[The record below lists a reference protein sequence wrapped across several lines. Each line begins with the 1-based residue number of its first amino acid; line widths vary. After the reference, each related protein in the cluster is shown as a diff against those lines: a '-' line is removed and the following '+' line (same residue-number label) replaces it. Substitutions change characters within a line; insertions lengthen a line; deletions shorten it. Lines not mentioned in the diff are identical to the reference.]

1 MRRKDSLGPGLV
13 LTVVVLITAV
23 TIALG
28 GSAVL
33 LERRLRRE
41 SLFGTARATADFA
54 ARTLA
59 YPVWN
64 IITREI
70 EVQLEL
76 TFRDES
82 VRGAVLRLEDVPLEA
97 VSYTR
102 DPTGN
107 VVRGVPAPEAEWFSE
122 KREVVFNGRTVAVL
136 ELYFTEELVSRRVRT
151 EALSIALIVL
161 VVDGILALALLAI
174 LRKAVFLPLERIE
187 RWASSLDFSDDSV
200 PAIGEDG
207 VYRGEIASLGRSIGR
222 MVGLLNER
230 YATILS
236 KEREYRSLFETS
248 PVSIWELDF
257 SAVRERLGADSASCE
272 SLESLTFMRDPG
284 RARGILSL
292 VRIKSVNRITLEW
305 LGLPSL
311 EAVQRGMRTMLHDD
325 AIQLFLKEIRCL
337 SSCGD
342 GAAGECRLRLPSG
355 ENRSYMVRFA
365 TLAGYEETWTRVV
378 LTAVDITERARAE
391 ADLVMTIA
399 QKDALVQ
406 ELFHRTRNSLQLISS
421 MIYLREP
428 RVAEAIK
435 GELRGL
441 RNRINTIAL
450 AHDKLYESGDLTGIS
465 ARDYLRD
472 LAGSIRQGYGALSQR
487 IRLDV
492 EATDRILLIDVAIP
506 LGIVVCELLVNSFSY
521 GFPGERSGT
530 VEVRLDAPDPKALRL
545 VVSDD
550 GVGPGPDFD
559 PRRDAGVGLDM
570 VFAVGEGQLRGK
582 IDFDFS
588 AGFACSLAFPLPEI
602 GRRI

>member
-1 MRRKDSLGPGLV
+1 MRRRDSLGPRLV
-13 LTVVVLITAV
+13 LSVVVLITAV
-23 TIALG
+23 SIALG

-41 SLFGTARATADFA
+41 SLFETARSTADFA

-82 VRGAVLRLEDVPLEA
+82 VRGAVLRLADVPLDD
-97 VSYTR
+97 VSYAR
-102 DPTGN
+102 DPEGN
-107 VVRGVPAPEAEWFSE
+107 VVRGVPSPESEWFSE
-122 KREVVFNGRTVAVL
+122 QRDVVFNGRTVAVL
-136 ELYFTEELVSRRVRT
+136 ELYFTEELVTRRVQA

-174 LRKAVFLPLERIE
+174 LRKSVFLPLERIE

-200 PAIGEDG
+200 PAIEEEGA
-207 VYRGEIASLGRSIGR
+207 YRGEIASLGRSIGR

-236 KEREYRSLFETS
+236 KEREYRSLFESS
-248 PVSIWELDF
+248 PVSIWEFDF
-257 SAVRERLGADSASCE
+257 SAVREHIGSGIASYE
-272 SLESLTFMRDPG
+272 SLESLALMQDPG
-284 RARGILSL
+284 KARAILRL

-305 LGLPSL
+305 LGLSSL
-311 EAVQRGMRTMLHDD
+311 EAVQGGMRTMLHDD

-337 SSCGD
+337 SSCAD

-378 LTAVDITERARAE
+378 LSAVDITERARAE
-391 ADLVMTIA
+391 ADLVMTVA

-428 RVAEAIK
+428 RMEERIK
-435 GELRGL
+435 EEFRGL

-450 AHDKLYESGDLTGIS
+450 AHDKLYDSGDLSGIS

-472 LAGSIRQGYGALSQR
+472 LAGSILQGYGRVAQR
-487 IRLDV
+487 IRMDIV
-492 EATDRILLIDVAIP
+492 GTDQILLIDVAIP
-506 LGIVVCELLVNSFSY
+506 LGIVVCELLVNSLSY
-521 GFPGERSGT
+521 GFPGDRSGT
-530 VEVRLDAPDPKALRL
+530 VAVRLDAPDLKALRL

-588 AGFACSLAFPLPEI
+588 AGFTCSLAFPLPEI